1 MLTGNNRIR
10 SDVWNEA
17 LDEKMAPSLGGV
29 VLGRE
34 HEMYVDPDQFFQRTL
49 ITEQMASIL
58 GNLVSVLKEGVGKK
72 ILILTALY
80 GGGKTHTLLTI
91 YHALKAPHA
100 ILKAKTENE
109 DVRKQVSKF
118 VEEVGKLERPN
129 LVVIDG
135 YFSEL
140 APSPISPLDVKTY
153 KVRSLW
159 GYVAHALGNYSVV
172 REDDE
177 KLVSPEIDKL
187 LKLFENRSVVILIDE
202 LAHYIKRLHETP
214 DESLRRYTYQ
224 VESFMEVLAKAI
236 DLSKRVILVIALP
249 VEKKIKDEVVVEI
262 TYQTIKQTLGNIF
275 RVLNRV
281 FTECVEPI
289 APKDVPTLLRTRLFE
304 EIDARRAKNVKDL
317 LEKTYMENKEVF
329 GEHVLVAREIP
340 GTYPFH
346 PLYVST
352 LLDILDK
359 HEGLQKTRDL
369 LRISRKVLRE
379 VLRDEKSYDVIM
391 SWHIDLTKTPIRN
404 ALLIGEYEGFK
415 PVIEED
421 INERVKLFR
430 EKHALARIAA
440 LTLLVKTF
448 VYGGGLAPKMEIMP
462 KEKDLAQMVY
472 EPALFQSENW
482 APKDIIDAIRW
493 ISENLAYVVKD
504 ERTGRLW
511 FTRWITPIKY
521 VEDRARK
528 IEDLSA
534 ISKVLEYTGKL
545 LRETSDS
552 LIRKKSLKAPRPIVF
567 DTELSRAYR
576 ACEPVDVDSRKY
588 VLLAC
593 LDVPERH
600 EERRAKLEEVMY
612 RTKSGGT
619 RGYANTIYVTFPSSR
634 ERINRALEWA
644 KKVIACE
651 EVEKEGIIEKMTG
664 GLPSEEAE
672 IAKEVLRKKLEDYKA
687 TALQNL
693 VLSVLEAFDKV
704 AYPHY
709 DENRLAN
716 TIKEDDL
723 VSAADSIIMTVEKSL
738 ASTGI
743 GKVKTEMDFDML
755 DFYLRRINIDI
766 SEGTDARSVREIIN
780 LFYSNPRLPVV
791 PREAIQDAI
800 KNGVGRLKI
809 GVKSRGKVFFKKVY
823 EKTVPQ
829 ISEGETIPILDE
841 DDEVLPWRIAL
852 EEQMKALER
861 REYEERGERRVEEYM
876 VLISGREVP
885 TEEVLRNLS
894 KFDLEILRAAPIIRI
909 VKTASIKVELAKS
922 AIEVRPGDH
931 VSVNVQVTRM
941 GPYTGE
947 VVLRPSRGEVDKVK
961 LTISDAFTPEKITWK
976 IGNAP
981 SITGD
986 YVYTLEV
993 VDSSGS
999 VLDVAKV
1006 TVRVLGEEVG
1016 WRSGIPPGGTRL
1028 EGMELAYEGILT
1040 SIKPLDILKKR
1051 MGDTSIVSN
1060 VIFELSIGVKEE
1072 EKSSVLLKAQN
1083 VKIDDFLELTL
1094 AMLKKFIQLKPTA
1107 ALSVSLK
1114 PSRERYFVMPELTEE
1129 EKKSLEEYRV
1139 RYLLHQS
1146 S

>member
-1 MLTGNNRIR
+1 
-10 SDVWNEA
+10 
-17 LDEKMAPSLGGV
+17 
-29 VLGRE
+29 
-34 HEMYVDPDQFFQRTL
+34 
-49 ITEQMASIL
+49 
-58 GNLVSVLKEGVGKK
+58 
-72 ILILTALY
+72 
-80 GGGKTHTLLTI
+80 
-91 YHALKAPHA
+91 
-100 ILKAKTENE
+100 
-109 DVRKQVSKF
+109 
-118 VEEVGKLERPN
+118 
-129 LVVIDG
+129 
-135 YFSEL
+135 
-140 APSPISPLDVKTY
+140 
-153 KVRSLW
+153 
-159 GYVAHALGNYSVV
+159 
-172 REDDE
+172 
-177 KLVSPEIDKL
+177 
-187 LKLFENRSVVILIDE
+187 
-202 LAHYIKRLHETP
+202 
-214 DESLRRYTYQ
+214 
-224 VESFMEVLAKAI
+224 
-236 DLSKRVILVIALP
+236 
-249 VEKKIKDEVVVEI
+249 
-262 TYQTIKQTLGNIF
+262 
-275 RVLNRV
+275 
-281 FTECVEPI
+281 
-289 APKDVPTLLRTRLFE
+289 
-304 EIDARRAKNVKDL
+304 
-317 LEKTYMENKEVF
+317 
-329 GEHVLVAREIP
+329 
-340 GTYPFH
+340 
-346 PLYVST
+346 
-352 LLDILDK
+352 
-359 HEGLQKTRDL
+359 
-369 LRISRKVLRE
+369 
-379 VLRDEKSYDVIM
+379 
-391 SWHIDLTKTPIRN
+391 
-404 ALLIGEYEGFK
+404 
-415 PVIEED
+415 
-421 INERVKLFR
+421 
-430 EKHALARIAA
+430 
-440 LTLLVKTF
+440 
-448 VYGGGLAPKMEIMP
+448 
-462 KEKDLAQMVY
+462 
-472 EPALFQSENW
+472 
-482 APKDIIDAIRW
+482 
-493 ISENLAYVVKD
+493 
-504 ERTGRLW
+504 
-511 FTRWITPIKY
+511 
-521 VEDRARK
+521 
-528 IEDLSA
+528 
-534 ISKVLEYTGKL
+534 
-545 LRETSDS
+545 
-552 LIRKKSLKAPRPIVF
+552 
-567 DTELSRAYR
+567 SRAYR